1 MFQVVCLSAS
11 SADDDDVSELS
22 AQLSELKQDVR
33 SMRAT
38 QEFLVKEIVELR
50 GKETKNRV
58 SIRKH
63 GNRLQIINW
72 VTSHLLL
79 PFSFQ
84 RFTVHTSALPTSW
97 ASPVQSETRYSSWT
111 QCTVSSVTTA
121 PSPTS
126 SAASRAAPATVSSGW
141 MNRSPLIGWSWSRC
155 VMANQNAA
163 LRRSTPHWTRVS
175 ILE

>member
-38 QEFLVKEIVELR
+38 QEFLVREIVELR

-63 GNRLQIINW
+63 GYRLQIINL
-72 VTSHLLL
+72 VTSH
-79 PFSFQ
+79 
-84 RFTVHTSALPTSW
+84 
-97 ASPVQSETRYSSWT
+97 
-111 QCTVSSVTTA
+111 
-121 PSPTS
+121 
-126 SAASRAAPATVSSGW
+126 
-141 MNRSPLIGWSWSRC
+141 
-155 VMANQNAA
+155 
-163 LRRSTPHWTRVS
+163 
-175 ILE
+175 